1 MFADY
6 TNLMLEYNIR
16 DIENAVEEISVSQED
31 DKNFIN
37 LLELNK
43 KGMNGDIFR
52 ILYDAVISTNGR
64 WKYDALANAR

>member
-1 MFADY
+1 
-6 TNLMLEYNIR
+6 MLEYNIR

-64 WKYDALANAR
+64 WKYDVLANAR

>member
-1 MFADY
+1 
-6 TNLMLEYNIR
+6 MLEYNIR

-52 ILYDAVISTNGR
+52 ILYDEVISTKGR
-64 WKYDALANAR
+64 RKYDALANAR